1 MTDRPIPKTK
11 EEFENFHAPHTGWG
25 YSDHD
30 PRAQEIYDFISW
42 LDYYCENDFFCW
54 KSGGDGDN
62 GEVLLGELDGYFAWK
77 DGKDRVESSF
87 PADWN
92 D

>member
-1 MTDRPIPKTK
+1 MPKSK
-11 EEFENFHAPHTGWG
+11 EEFEPYHAPHTGWG

-30 PRAQEIYDFISW
+30 PRSVEIYEFVSMLDFH
-42 LDYYCENDFFCW
+42 CEDDFFCW

-77 DGKDRVESSF
+77 DGKDQVESTFSLE
-87 PADWN
+87 
-92 D
+92 